1 MTNFIIFINV
11 AVLSG
16 ILISYAAFYVDTLI
30 NSEDT
35 VSPLIMIIALL
46 LWINVILFAV
56 KFLFGEP
63 HGL

>member
-1 MTNFIIFINV
+1 MTNFIVFINV

-46 LWINVILFAV
+46 LWINIILFTV